1 MPGCSKDTPDGEL
14 EEIVEK
20 KEFMSILKKQ
30 NANLQSKIFTF
41 LQKRKERITL

>member
-20 KEFMSILKKQ
+20 EEFMSILKK

>member
-1 MPGCSKDTPDGEL
+1 MPRYSKDTPDGEL

-20 KEFMSILKKQ
+20 EEFLSILKKKC
-30 NANLQSKIFTF
+30 NLQSKIFTF